1 MCVRSSIYP
10 DSSVHLLVTHD
21 STQFP
26 FRLCAA
32 PGDTTIGSSVDC
44 SIVLCGSGVQ
54 ALHCTL
60 HRTDSGSVSIH
71 AQRDARVLLD
81 GKRISG
87 GGGGDQLAGG
97 TPLSQGVMITIGKSN
112 YLRFNHP
119 AEAELMRSTIGSNE
133 RISMPP
139 IDFAHDSTSSGSG
152 SSSTDGSP
160 CEMLRSG
167 HGDSPTPP
175 LSASAT
181 MTKSPAFGSANAQ
194 NMNNFHSP
202 KVFAADSA
210 TMNAPAKDVLGAK
223 FTNFTKNLT
232 QMFGKNEK
240 NAAAAG
246 QQNQQRKTSNDAK
259 QSNVTVSTA
268 VATAHAQ
275 AVVTSPKVPQ
285 QFSACYDRYPKP
297 GSYGSLQVFPMN
309 NVNTEMNTEQTAPQP
324 MVPSATSMSTSAGTG
339 GGLTELQRQ
348 RAQIER
354 MQEEQ
359 ISKMEHERLE
369 EILKM
374 CADFERQH
382 ESTSST
388 GLQTSTVQSSPI
400 VQNRIKTNGSLPREK
415 KPSPTNGHGSAGAA
429 AAAAAA
435 DAEPSLF
442 FPSTP
447 TGASSD
453 AYTTAKPPSRSGYEN
468 VHIGTGRQVHVD
480 STGCSTGSGLPSPP
494 NGYENVTGGPP
505 PSPARKPIGYVPQS
519 PRTKIKTCASPK
531 RESSQQQQQQ
541 QLMSMSMHATSAS
554 QRAEYDALVQSFEE
568 KLRLEIQM
576 LRENRSTAAQ
586 ATPQAARTAAE
597 QPEPVYGTLEK
608 RPSKNVNNL
617 TVNIAASRGEQ
628 LRAERVQVLQ
638 RVRELRARIAEL
650 QQQDEEMMRGVRIHE
665 LTLDFVSSRYLTI
678 VFRSHS
684 STWRRPS

>member
-1 MCVRSSIYP
+1 M
-10 DSSVHLLVTHD
+10 
-21 STQFP
+21 
-26 FRLCAA
+26 
-32 PGDTTIGSSVDC
+32 
-44 SIVLCGSGVQ
+44 
-54 ALHCTL
+54 
-60 HRTDSGSVSIH
+60 
-71 AQRDARVLLD
+71 LLD
-81 GKRISG
+81 GKRISSDSLTVCG
-87 GGGGDQLAGG
+87 GG

-152 SSSTDGSP
+152 GSSTDGSP

-167 HGDSPTPP
+167 NGDSPTPP
-175 LSASAT
+175 PTGSSASQSQPPPPLLAK
-181 MTKSPAFGSANAQ
+181 MNKSPAFGSASAQ

-202 KVFAADSA
+202 KVFAADSV
-210 TMNAPAKDVLGAK
+210 TVNAPAKDVLGAK
-223 FTNFTKNLT
+223 FNNFTKNLT

-259 QSNVTVSTA
+259 QSNVTVSSA
-268 VATAHAQ
+268 APVSTAHAQ

-309 NVNTEMNTEQTAPQP
+309 NVNTEMNTDYQTA
-324 MVPSATSMSTSAGTG
+324 SASSMTMSETVGAGS
-339 GGLTELQRQ
+339 GLTELQRQ

-359 ISKMEHERLE
+359 ISKMEHDRLE

-382 ESTSST
+382 ETSS
-388 GLQTSTVQSSPI
+388 STIHTSPI

-415 KPSPTNGHGSAGAA
+415 KPSPTNGHTSAGSAAVG
-429 AAAAAA
+429 A
-435 DAEPSLF
+435 DAAHTLF
-442 FPSTP
+442 FPSNS
-447 TGASSD
+447 TGSAGLD
-453 AYTTAKPPSRSGYEN
+453 AFTATAATKPPPKSGYEN
-468 VHIGTGRQVHVD
+468 VHIGNGRQVHLD
-480 STGCSTGSGLPSPP
+480 ASGGGGGAVLPSPP
-494 NGYENVTGGPP
+494 NGYENVTGPPP

-531 RESSQQQQQQ
+531 REQQQQP
-541 QLMSMSMHATSAS
+541 MSMSMHASSAS

-576 LRENRSTAAQ
+576 LRENRSTAVQ
-586 ATPQAARTAAE
+586 ATTAATPASA
-597 QPEPVYGTLEK
+597 QPEPVYGTLDK
-608 RPSKNVNNL
+608 RPTRNVNNL
-617 TVNIAASRGEQ
+617 TVQIAANKVDH
-628 LRAERVQVLQ
+628 LRAERLQVLQ

-650 QQQDEEMMRGVRIHE
+650 QQQDEELMRGVRMVVTVHAPVLINSFM
-665 LTLDFVSSRYLTI
+665 LFFSWIWKKPSSPLN
-678 VFRSHS
+678 
-684 STWRRPS
+684 